1 MQTKNHYKLND
12 TRLLVLRIKW
22 KFFGRI
28 HSSTYRLISPSDIKM
43 SFIVL
48 FPPEQAFDQV
58 RWDAELIED
67 FRLLFNLSRFDKIGW
82 RVPVFFLVQLLWFQ
96 LLKGYETV
104 KADPKPVCM
113 SIFAW
118 NTGSVCRNQIVHIF
132 DCRDE
137 SIEVFLISQN
147 FSQSPIWSSD
157 WYCIAQPD
165 HSGDLLG
172 YRIRLSCIGYSLT

>member
-1 MQTKNHYKLND
+1 
-12 TRLLVLRIKW
+12 
-22 KFFGRI
+22 
-28 HSSTYRLISPSDIKM
+28 M

-67 FRLLFNLSRFDKIGW
+67 FRLLFNLARFDKVGR
-82 RVPVFFLVQLLWFQ
+82 RVPVFFLVQLPWFQ

-104 KADPKPVCM
+104 KVDPKPVCM

-147 FSQSPIWSSD
+147 FSQCR
-157 WYCIAQPD
+157 YD
-165 HSGDLLG
+165 HRIDIVSHSLIIQVIFSGIVSGFLVSVIVWHKNNVKR
-172 YRIRLSCIGYSLT
+172 YRIKNR